1 MVNTSTGFPPNR
13 TRKRYAVS
21 NSVMLA
27 LFAIIVIIV
36 AGVAVL
42 GYNFGSTQANQSL
55 VNSLQSQVS
64 TISNQL
70 KSQGSNLSLVQ
81 AKLSSLPEENQK
93 PQVRNI
99 KVDWSNTENSGQDRF
114 YVPTITVNQG
124 DTIVITFVSNDTDAH
139 TFTLESPY
147 DFQINATVP
156 GTLDYLKNETPF
168 TTNATNNS
176 PGVKVFGTP
185 GNVTGTGSF
194 VAKYAGIF
202 EYFCIYHVALGMFG
216 YLTVLPNEAYSNSYL
231 SNSTA
236 ISGTVT
242 PVSIASGAAANP
254 NSSGF
259 TPSVITV
266 VIGVNNTIQWTN
278 NDSVP
283 HTVTADD
290 GSFSSGNLNPSDEF
304 TWTFTTAGNYAY
316 HCSYHPWMKATI
328 IVKSG

>member
-1 MVNTSTGFPPNR
+1 MSPAWSFTRIRNR
-13 TRKRYAVS
+13 HAVS
-21 NSVMLA
+21 NSVVLA
-27 LFAIIVIIV
+27 LFAIVVIIV
-36 AGVAVL
+36 AGATFL
-42 GYNFGSTQANQSL
+42 GYNLGSTQSNLSQ

-64 TISNQL
+64 LINNQL
-70 KSQGSNLSLVQ
+70 KSQQSNLTLIQ
-81 AKLSSLPEENQK
+81 AKLSSLPVENQK

-99 KVDWSNTENSGQDRF
+99 KIDWVNTLNSGQDRF
-114 YVPTITVNQG
+114 FLPTITVNQG
-124 DTIVITFVSNDTDAH
+124 DTIAITFVSNDTDAH

-156 GTLDYLKNETPF
+156 GTKDYLNNEATF

-185 GNVTGTGSF
+185 GDVTGTGSF
-194 VAKYAGIF
+194 VAKYSGIF

-216 YLTVLPNEAYSNSYL
+216 YLIVLPNAFAASA

-236 ISGTVT
+236 QSGTVS
-242 PVSIASGAAANP
+242 PISIISGAGSNP
-254 NSSGF
+254 NSTGF

-266 VIGVNNTIQWTN
+266 VVGVNNTVSWTN
-278 NDSVP
+278 NDSVA

-290 GSFSSGNLNPSDEF
+290 GSFSSGNMNPGDTF
-304 TWTFTTAGNYAY
+304 LWTFTSPGTYTY

-328 IVKSG
+328 IVKSS